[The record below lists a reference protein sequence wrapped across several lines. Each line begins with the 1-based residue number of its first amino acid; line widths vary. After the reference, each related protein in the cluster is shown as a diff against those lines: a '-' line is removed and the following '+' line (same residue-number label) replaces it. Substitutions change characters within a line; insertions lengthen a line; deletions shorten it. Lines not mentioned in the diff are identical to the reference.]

1 MNQQQEA
8 FDFQVRRYVY
18 DVTLERGYPPA
29 LAETSEALRVPIVD
43 VRGAFER
50 LAAGRVLVLQRD
62 TGEILMASPF
72 SAVPTP
78 FVVELTPGGYSCFGN
93 CIWDSLGIA
102 AMTAQD
108 ARIKTACGD
117 CGTAMEVTVANGAVQ
132 HAEGLVH
139 FAIPA
144 LHWWDDIVFN

>member
-1 MNQQQEA
+1 MNQQPEE

-18 DVTLERGYPPA
+18 DVTLGRGYPPA
-29 LAETSEALRVPIVD
+29 LAETSEHFQAPVAD
-43 VRGAFER
+43 VRGALQR
-50 LAAGRVLVLQRD
+50 LAAGWVLVLQPD
-62 TGEILMASPF
+62 TGEILMANPF

-78 FVVELTPGGYSCFGN
+78 FVVELAGYSCFGN

-102 AMTAQD
+102 AMTGRD

-117 CGTAMEVTVANGAVQ
+117 CGAAMEVTVANGSVQ
-132 HAEGLVH
+132 HADGLVH

-144 LHWWDDIVFN
+144 LHWWDDIVYN